1 MEKSR
6 HDCIDQELSS
16 IINLM
21 QKWEESAAR
30 LEAKLDSYSAKLDR
44 CLAENNDGVDCDNHN
59 QFYYCLPCNQR
70 HPNTHS
76 TT

>member
-44 CLAENNDGVDCDNHN
+44 CLAENNDGVDCEPP
-59 QFYYCLPCNQR
+59 QSVLPPSSSQPTN
-70 HPNTHS
+70 HS